1 MIQFEKVRKK
11 HDSDIGTKGNTLYD
25 IHRKPLVGHCPWG
38 HCAVS
43 AAESVAVSSETV
55 ITSHHHLCQLCT
67 KYTPVDTKLDS
78 DVLAHFKIV

>member
-1 MIQFEKVRKK
+1 MHE
-11 HDSDIGTKGNTLYD
+11 SDIGTKGNTLYN
-25 IHRKPLVGHCPWG
+25 IHRKSLVAHCPCG

-55 ITSHHHLCQLCT
+55 ITSHRHLCQLCT